1 MNTMKLML
9 EIIKLDP
16 ENAKTFSRHT
26 EEILRILKN
35 LSMSKFSPDYDR
47 GGVIDP
53 FLQQR
58 ILKLIRK
65 IAVHSDLPNWQSLV
79 EEGVRA
85 VLIQTEGSKN
95 PGCAVL
101 YEAVTTAMTI

>member
-1 MNTMKLML
+1 LIPDIVAYIPVLVQDASHGVIMNTMKLML

-47 GGVIDP
+47 SGVIDP

-58 ILKLIRK
+58 IIKLIRK
-65 IAVHSDLPNWQSLV
+65 IAVHSDLPNW
-79 EEGVRA
+79 
-85 VLIQTEGSKN
+85 
-95 PGCAVL
+95 
-101 YEAVTTAMTI
+101 